1 MRQEPVNLL
10 RAAEKPALEPVEK
23 RPLQL
28 GRILLYCILTLVIT
42 TGVTSGINY
51 YNRSHQT
58 DPAPT
63 VGKTLQPKQF
73 SFLEKIKTFFFGP
86 DQILKG
92 EEKDRINILLLG
104 MGGAGHDGPYLSD
117 TNIIASI
124 KPSTNEVAMISIP
137 RDLGVKIPNY
147 GFRKINHVNAF
158 AEQEHPG
165 EGGEYT
171 RQFFSENFNISIDYY
186 VRVNF
191 KAFEEI
197 INAVGGISVEVPRT
211 FTDFTY
217 PNPGKEKGLDCSGN
231 DESSPCRFLKITFE
245 AGPRTLD
252 GRTALMY
259 SRSRHGG
266 NGEGSDFARA
276 RRQQQVLTA
285 LKDKLLSFG
294 TYTNPLTVKKMI
306 DSVATHVQTN
316 MEIPEI
322 MSLAAIAKDV
332 NNNFK
337 TLVIDDSPN
346 GYLVPSSQATYVP
359 RGGSFA
365 AINTA
370 IETIFNP
377 TSTIPALGTI
387 PSNTNNK
394 PVFSQAHI
402 EIQNGTWHAGFASR
416 IKKRLQDIGLSVN
429 TVGNS
434 LKRPIDTT
442 TIYVLKPL
450 PDDILSLLSKELKAS
465 TTTTL
470 PTWII
475 NPTSTDGQ
483 KPFQPDSEVV
493 IILGNDLQN
502 QFTLN

>member
-28 GRILLYCILTLVIT
+28 GRILLYCILTLVLT
-42 TGVTSGINY
+42 TGVTFGINY

-63 VGKTLQPKQF
+63 GGKTLQPKQF

-191 KAFEEI
+191 KAFEELVDL
-197 INAVGGISVEVPRT
+197 VGGVTVDVPKD
-211 FTDFTY
+211 FTDYTFPG
-217 PNPGKEKGLDCSGN
+217 PNNSYRVVSFK
-231 DESSPCRFLKITFE
+231 
-245 AGPRTLD
+245 AGEQTLN
-252 GRTALMY
+252 GEWALIY

-306 DSVATHVQTN
+306 DSLAANVQTN

-322 MSLAAIAKDV
+322 MSLATIAKDI
-332 NNNFK
+332 NSNFK

-470 PTWII
+470 PTWMM
-475 NPTSTDGQ
+475 NSTSTDGQ